1 MTQLQV
7 LSAIGSEPGETAPR
21 RMILLWIL
29 GGLAFMALPA
39 INLVNINLS
48 RIYERASEIG
58 VRKAFGAAT
67 RDLVLQFVMENVVL
81 SLIGAVIGLIGAYA
95 LLKIAVLFPQVPFV
109 TFHLNWRIFAATLVL
124 AIIFGLLSGVW
135 PAWKMSRQ
143 HPVLALRGGAS

>member
-1 MTQLQV
+1 
-7 LSAIGSEPGETAPR
+7 
-21 RMILLWIL
+21 
-29 GGLAFMALPA
+29 MALPA

-95 LLKIAVLFPQVPFV
+95 LLKIAVLFPQVPFL